1 MVVEALETRVAI
13 ETRNLN
19 VWIQEKQI
27 LNNVNI
33 KVPRGRITAIM
44 GPSGSG
50 KSTLLRAVNRLLDYV
65 EGAVVEGEVYVDGIN
80 VYKSDPYEVRRLIGT
95 VFQEPNPFP
104 HMSIYDN
111 VALPAKVN
119 KVAKNKEELDRVVRW
134 ALEKAML
141 WDEVKDRLRDPP
153 WKLSGGQKQ
162 RLCIARALAMKP
174 KVLLLDE
181 PTANID
187 PVNTLK
193 IEEAL
198 RGLRDEGMT
207 IAIVTHMPHQAV
219 RVSDY
224 MVIMYGGRVVEEG
237 PTEEIALSPKHE
249 ISFKILRGEV

>member
-1 MVVEALETRVAI
+1 MESRIAI
-13 ETRNLN
+13 ETRNLR
-19 VWIQEKQI
+19 VWIHDRQI
-27 LNNVNI
+27 LRDVNI
-33 KVPRGRITAIM
+33 KIPKGRISSVM

-50 KSTLLRAVNRLLDYV
+50 KSTLLRAINRLLDYV
-65 EGAVVEGEVYVDGIN
+65 DGAKVEGSVYVDGVN
-80 VYKSDPYEVRRLIGT
+80 VYDSDPYEVRRYIGM

-104 HMSIYDN
+104 HLSIYDN

-119 KVAKNKEELDRVVRW
+119 GIARNKRELDEIVKW

-141 WDEVKDRLRDPP
+141 WDEVKDRLKDPP

-162 RLCIARALAMKP
+162 RLCLARALAMKP

-198 RGLRDEGMT
+198 RSLREEGMT
-207 IAIVTHMPHQAV
+207 IVLVTHMPHQAV
-219 RVSDY
+219 RVSDH
-224 MVIMYGGRVVEEG
+224 MIVMYNGEVVEEG
-237 PTEEIALSPKHE
+237 PTEEVAINPRHE
-249 ISFKILRGEV
+249 ITFKILRGEI